1 MTFISALILLINLNR
16 TPSTQLRLSPK
27 LEEVAQYRAEQSYA
41 DFSHEGFTKAFQ
53 KFDYEYGEAGEN
65 LAKGY
70 LATSTIWRA
79 ILIDDAFL
87 NSPTHRENM
96 LDPAWRDVGIG
107 VYKNVVAVEF
117 GYLNP

>member
-1 MTFISALILLINLNR
+1 MPLIAALILLINLNR
-16 TPSTQLRLSPK
+16 TPSTQLRLSTK
-27 LEEVAQYRAEQSYA
+27 LEEVAQYRAEQAYVH
-41 DFSHEGFTKAFQ
+41 FSHEGFTKAFQ
-53 KFDYEYGEAGEN
+53 KFDYEYAEAGES

-70 LATSTIWRA
+70 LATSTIRRA

-87 NSPTHRENM
+87 NSPPHRENM
-96 LDPAWRDVGIG
+96 LDPAWRDVGVG